1 MQRADKLI
9 YQNTGIIDTRVI
21 DYCLKCC
28 MLEQKC
34 KNNISGSIIQVM
46 REFSPILRT
55 RNRSTILRG
64 QEIPYLPF

>member
-1 MQRADKLI
+1 MQGADKLI

-34 KNNISGSIIQVM
+34 KINI
-46 REFSPILRT
+46 
-55 RNRSTILRG
+55 
-64 QEIPYLPF
+64 